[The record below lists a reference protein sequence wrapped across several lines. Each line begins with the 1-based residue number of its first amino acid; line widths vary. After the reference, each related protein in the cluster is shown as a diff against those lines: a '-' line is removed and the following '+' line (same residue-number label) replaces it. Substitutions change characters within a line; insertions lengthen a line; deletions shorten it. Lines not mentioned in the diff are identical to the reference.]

1 MNSSRFGPYA
11 VWLIP
16 RKEQYYKILSLVDDL
31 SERFG
36 TARFQP
42 HATLFSGDLQDDVYF
57 KFDKL
62 SKVLSTIS
70 PRIESIAYKIAYKD
84 TFFQF
89 FFIKLFDDPFRRK
102 LIEARSDFNNC
113 HIADVG
119 LHVSLM
125 YSDRFT
131 DIDRSLLATEVFH
144 RLPTNI
150 VFDSIALVIT
160 TTGSWHD
167 LNSWK
172 ICRSSPLLAAQD
184 AAFNP

>member
-16 RKEQYYKILSLVDDL
+16 RKEQYRDISSVMDDL

-36 TARFQP
+36 IARFQP

-70 PRIESIAYKIAYKD
+70 LKVESIAYTD
-84 TFFQF
+84 NFFQF
-89 FFIKLFDDPFRRK
+89 FFIKLCDGAFQGK
-102 LIEARSDFNNC
+102 LIEARSVFRNC
-113 HIADVG
+113 RISDIG
-119 LHVSLM
+119 LHISLI

-131 DIDRSLLATEVFH
+131 DIDRPLLAKEVFS

-172 ICRSSPLLAAQD
+172 ICRSSPLLAVQD
-184 AAFNP
+184 PAVNP